1 MTSKTRSSLTREL
14 DDALVTLD
22 YLLIMNKMNYID
34 DKQFRAHQLDKQIQ
48 NLKMLV
54 SKAKN
59 NLNK

>member
-22 YLLIMNKMNYID
+22 YLLVMNKMNYID
-34 DKQFRAHQLDKQIQ
+34 DKKFRAQQLDKQIQ

-54 SKAKN
+54 GKARKN
-59 NLNK
+59 INK

>member
-22 YLLIMNKMNYID
+22 YLLVMNKMNYID
-34 DKQFRAHQLDKQIQ
+34 DKQFRAHQLDKQIR
-48 NLKMLV
+48 NMKTLIDR
-54 SKAKN
+54 AKR

>member
-22 YLLIMNKMNYID
+22 YLLVMNKMNYID
-34 DKQFRAHQLDKQIQ
+34 DKQFRAQQLDKQIQ

-54 SKAKN
+54 GKARKN
-59 NLNK
+59 INK